1 MGDREVFLR
10 EGAECRAL
18 QNPESFLYRPLGK
31 LYPPHSDVKGD
42 PPKEELYLRVSE
54 PLFLSSAGGVGMDNL
69 LY

>member
-1 MGDREVFLR
+1 MQSTPKPRKFPVQALR
-10 EGAECRAL
+10 EAV
-18 QNPESFLYRPLGK
+18 
-31 LYPPHSDVKGD
+31 PPHSDVKGD

>member
-1 MGDREVFLR
+1 MQGTPKPRKFPVQALR
-10 EGAECRAL
+10 EAV
-18 QNPESFLYRPLGK
+18 
-31 LYPPHSDVKGD
+31 PPHSDVKGD